1 MAEINI
7 RKYALYHVD
16 HQNEELDESD
26 DTYFVQTVKK
36 WNVLNLTDE
45 YNSFSKKVQSVVTLP
60 QLLHK
65 KDFVIDVLLEAISTA
80 TNLSLQ
86 PLLEIVV
93 VLSRDLREEF
103 YAYVPRIL
111 DRLISLLNTKDADQ
125 LEWTL
130 ISLAFLFKSMKSIFK
145 KDIIKVFDLLLP
157 LLDEKHYSE
166 EVTNFAGE
174 FWWVRIF
181 KTTKLLL

>member
-1 MAEINI
+1 MNEINI
-7 RKYALYHVD
+7 RKYALYHID
-16 HQNEELDESD
+16 HQNEELDQDSG
-26 DTYFVQTVKK
+26 DTFFIQTVHK

-45 YNSFSKKVQSVVTLP
+45 YNDFSKKVKSINNLA

-65 KDFVIDVLLEAISTA
+65 KDFVIELLLEHISAA

-111 DRLISLLNTKDADQ
+111 NALISLLDTKDSDQ

-130 ISLAFLFKSMKSIFK
+130 ICLAFLFKSMKSILK
-145 KDIIKVFDLLLP
+145 KHIIQVFELLLP

-166 EVTNFAGE
+166 KVTNFAGE
-174 FWWVRIF
+174 
-181 KTTKLLL
+181 